1 MSVWSELKRRKVIRV
16 AAAYAIGGWLLLQL
30 TDVLRGLL
38 ELPNLIGRLVVLLI
52 IIGFPAVLTIAWVF
66 DVKADGM
73 VRDRRRAEKR
83 FGVRVDFVLLATVLL
98 LSGWLLYKMWPSG
111 SIEAELAESQANSN
125 EPLREII
132 SAPLENSIAILPF
145 ENLSPDPDNAYFAAG
160 LHEEVLHQLARV
172 PDLRVTSRKS
182 VLQYADRAIAIP
194 EIADELHVESV
205 MAGSA
210 RFSGNEVR
218 IKAQLIDG
226 ESDEH
231 LWVEVYQ
238 RELTD
243 IFSIQADIAERIA
256 AQFKTNFLPEDREYI
271 ESQTSKS
278 PQALADYLHAL
289 SLNWG
294 GPRDK
299 DRALALLDESIAQDP
314 DFASAIALR
323 ALVHATSLNNA
334 PESRDDWRARKLQV
348 EQTARSDAE
357 QALELDARQSRAYVA
372 LARINQY
379 RWKGVEARD
388 AYEKGLLITPNNIDL
403 LRGYAW
409 FNSVA
414 RNHELA
420 IKLAERAVSLD
431 PTNAAAHAE
440 LGQRLTFAGNWDAAY
455 AAHTVAA
462 SLDPDN
468 GIYHLRV
475 ANNEIARG
483 NLAQALDELRTAE
496 TFIDPSNA
504 SPDLLAELAYAY
516 SRAGSEED
524 AQRIVGIIRSESL
537 NKHVGIGANAMSL
550 LALGQYSEALVL
562 LKEAATGVIK
572 NGIVDGGF
580 KSLAQISANVLA
592 DPELEHAEYIETRSL
607 LTFWDLVATK
617 SMQD

>member
-38 ELPNLIGRLVVLLI
+38 ELPNWIGRLVVLI
-52 IIGFPAVLTIAWVF
+52 IVIGFPAVLTFAWVF
-66 DVKADGM
+66 DVTADGM

-83 FGVRVDFVLLATVLL
+83 FGVRVDFVLLGTVLL
-98 LSGWLLYKMWPSG
+98 LSGWLLFKLWPG
-111 SIEAELAESQANSN
+111 GAGKTELVEPQAHSA
-125 EPLREII
+125 EPLQEII
-132 SAPLENSIAILPF
+132 SAPLKNSIAILPF
-145 ENLSPDPDNAYFAAG
+145 ENLSPDPGNAYFAAG
-160 LHEEVLHQLARV
+160 LHEEVLHQLARI

-182 VLQYADRAIAIP
+182 VLQYAERDIAIP
-194 EIADELHVESV
+194 EIADELGVESI

-226 ESDEH
+226 ESDDH
-231 LWVEVYQ
+231 LWADVYQ

-256 AQFKTNFLPEDREYI
+256 AEFKVNFLPRDRKYI
-271 ESQTSKS
+271 ESQTSES
-278 PQALADYLHAL
+278 PQALAFYLHAL

-299 DRALALLDESIAQDP
+299 DRALKLLDESIADDP
-314 DFASAIALR
+314 GFASAIALR

-334 PESRDDWRARKLQV
+334 PESRDNWRARKLQI
-348 EQTARSDAE
+348 EQIARSDAE
-357 QALELDARQSRAYVA
+357 RSLDLDPGQSRAHVA

-379 RWKGVEARD
+379 RWKGAEARE
-388 AYEKGLLITPNNIDL
+388 AYEKGLQITPNDIDL
-403 LRGYAW
+403 LRGFAW

-420 IKLAERAVSLD
+420 ITLAERAVRLD

-440 LGQRLTFAGNWDAAY
+440 LGQRLTFAGNWDAAH
-455 AAHTVAA
+455 AAHTAA
-462 SLDPDN
+462 VSLDPDN
-468 GIYHLRV
+468 GIHHLRV

-483 NLAQALDELRTAE
+483 NLAQALSELQVAE
-496 TFIDPSNA
+496 ALIDWSNA
-504 SPDLLAELAYAY
+504 SPDLLAEFAYAW
-516 SRAGSEED
+516 SRAGSEKD
-524 AQRIVGIIRSESL
+524 ARRIVDMIDAALSIR
-537 NKHVGIGANAMSL
+537 HVGLGARAMSL
-550 LALGQYSEALVL
+550 LALDQYSEALEL
-562 LKEAATGVIK
+562 LREAAMGVV
-572 NGIVDGGF
+572 NSGIIDGGF

-592 DPELEHAEYIETRSL
+592 DPELEQAEFLEVRSQ
-607 LTFWDLVATK
+607 LTFVD
-617 SMQD
+617 

>member
-1 MSVWSELKRRKVIRV
+1 MRQKMSVWSELKRRKVIRV

-38 ELPNLIGRLVVLLI
+38 ELPNWIGRLVVLI
-52 IIGFPAVLTIAWVF
+52 IVIGFPAVLTFAWVF
-66 DVKADGM
+66 DVTADGM

-83 FGVRVDFVLLATVLL
+83 FGVRVDFVLLGAILL
-98 LSGWLLYKMWPSG
+98 LSGWLLFKLWPG
-111 SIEAELAESQANSN
+111 GAGKTEAVEPQADSA
-125 EPLREII
+125 EPLQELI
-132 SAPLENSIAILPF
+132 SAPFENSIAILPF
-145 ENLSPDPDNAYFAAG
+145 ENLSPDPGNAYFAAG
-160 LHEEVLHQLARV
+160 LHEEVLHQLARI

-182 VLQYADRAIAIP
+182 VLQYAERDIAIP
-194 EIADELHVESV
+194 EIADELRVESV

-226 ESDEH
+226 ESDDH
-231 LWVEVYQ
+231 LWADVYQ

-256 AQFKTNFLPEDREYI
+256 AEFKVNFLPRDRKYI
-271 ESQTSKS
+271 ESQTSES
-278 PQALADYLHAL
+278 PQALAFYLHAL

-299 DRALALLDESIAQDP
+299 DRALKLLDESIADDP
-314 DFASAIALR
+314 GFASAIALR

-334 PESRDDWRARKLQV
+334 PESRDNWRARKLQV
-348 EQTARSDAE
+348 EQIARSDAE
-357 QALELDARQSRAYVA
+357 RSLKLDPGQSKAHVA

-379 RWKGVEARD
+379 RWKGAEARE
-388 AYEKGLLITPNNIDL
+388 AYEKGLQITPNDIDL
-403 LRGYAW
+403 LRGFAW

-420 IKLAERAVSLD
+420 ITLAERAVRLD

-440 LGQRLTFAGNWDAAY
+440 LGQRLTFAGNWDAAH
-455 AAHTVAA
+455 AAHTAA
-462 SLDPDN
+462 VSLDQDN

-483 NLAQALDELRTAE
+483 NLAQALSELQVAE
-496 TFIDPSNA
+496 ALIDWSNA
-504 SPDLLAELAYAY
+504 SPDLLAEFAYAW
-516 SRAGSEED
+516 SRAGSEKD
-524 AQRIVGIIRSESL
+524 ARRIVDMIDAALSIR
-537 NKHVGIGANAMSL
+537 HVGLGARAMSL
-550 LALGQYSEALVL
+550 LALDQYSEALEL
-562 LKEAATGVIK
+562 LREAAMGVVN
-572 NGIVDGGF
+572 NGIIDGGF

-592 DPELEHAEYIETRSL
+592 DPELEQTEFLEVRSQ
-607 LTFWDLVATK
+607 LTFVD
-617 SMQD
+617 

>member
-1 MSVWSELKRRKVIRV
+1 MGQNMSVWSELKRRKVIRV

-30 TDVLRGLL
+30 TDVLQGLL
-38 ELPNLIGRLVVLLI
+38 ELPNWIGRIVVLFVVV
-52 IIGFPAVLTIAWVF
+52 GFPAVLTFVWVF
-66 DVKADGM
+66 DITADGM

-83 FGVRVDFVLLATVLL
+83 FGVRVDFVLLGTVLL
-98 LSGWLLYKMWPSG
+98 LSGWLLYRMWPSG
-111 SIEAELAESQANSN
+111 SAEAELAESQANSG

-172 PDLRVTSRKS
+172 QNLRVISRKS
-182 VLQYADRAIAIP
+182 MLQYADRDIAIP
-194 EIADELHVESV
+194 EIADELRVESV
-205 MAGSA
+205 MEGSA
-210 RFSGNEVR
+210 RFSGSEVR

-226 ESDEH
+226 ETDQH
-231 LWVEVYQ
+231 LWAEVYQ

-256 AQFKTNFLPEDREYI
+256 AEFKANFLPEDRDYI
-271 ESQTSKS
+271 ESQTSES

-299 DRALALLDESIAQDP
+299 DRALALLDESIANDP
-314 DFASAIALR
+314 DFASALALR

-334 PESRDDWRARKLQV
+334 PESRDNWRARKLQV
-348 EQTARSDAE
+348 EQIARSDAKR
-357 QALELDARQSRAYVA
+357 ALELDAGQSRAYVA

-379 RWKGVEARD
+379 RWKGDEARE
-388 AYEKGLLITPNNIDL
+388 AYEMGLQLTPNDIDL

-420 IKLAERAVSLD
+420 IELAERAVKID
-431 PTNAAAHAE
+431 PPNAAARAE
-440 LGQRLTFAGNWDAAY
+440 LGQRLTFAGHWDMAH
-455 AAHTVAA
+455 AAHTVAV

-475 ANNEIARG
+475 ANNEVARG
-483 NLAQALDELRTAE
+483 NLAQALGKLRIAE
-496 TFIDPSNA
+496 ALIDWSNA
-504 SPDLLAELAYAY
+504 SPDLLAEFAYAY
-516 SRAGSEED
+516 CRAGSEVD
-524 AQRIVGIIRSESL
+524 ARRIVDMIDAESSTI
-537 NKHVGIGANAMSL
+537 HVGLGARAMSL

-562 LKEAATGVIK
+562 LREAAMDVVN
-572 NGIVDGGF
+572 NGIIDGGF

-592 DPELEHAEYIETRSL
+592 DPALEQAKFLEARSQ
-607 LTFWDLVATK
+607 LTFVTVN
-617 SMQD
+617 